1 MYFMKKALYI
11 FVAALLVIM
20 AGCSNKQAQ
29 TEAGITKAAA
39 ETLDQISSYPE
50 KPIELIVPFAPGGST
65 DVMARMIAKELPNH
79 LPNKQQ
85 VAVINKPG
93 AGTTLGLT
101 EVTNSKA
108 DGYRIAI
115 STSSGLDIQP
125 HYGKTAYTIADF
137 KPIIKAY
144 EITTA
149 ISVKND
155 SPLKTYEDWLTFVQD
170 NPGKFTYGA
179 SGGTGSGGH
188 ISMEKISNEL
198 GVKTKHVP
206 FEGVAD
212 VKNAILSGQIMGG
225 LISPDTETGGDIRP
239 LVFDTATKGATDFY
253 EDIPTTTELGLKT
266 VASYYVG
273 FLAPKDTPDELVG
286 ILHDAIK
293 EILEKPETQQVM
305 VNQQLTS
312 AYADSKEFAEVIKN
326 ASDDNKNMM
335 EVLGLIK

>member
-1 MYFMKKALYI
+1 MRKIVFV
-11 FVAALLVIM
+11 FVAALLVII

-29 TEAGITKAAA
+29 PETDRTKVAA
-39 ETLDQISSYPE
+39 ESQDNTPSYPE

-65 DVMARMIAKELPNH
+65 DVMARMIAKELPNY
-79 LPNKQQ
+79 LPHKQQ

-101 EVTNSKA
+101 EAATSKP
-108 DGYRIAI
+108 DGYSIAI

-155 SPLKTYEDWLTFVQD
+155 SPLKTYEDWLAFVQE

-225 LISPDTETGGDIRP
+225 LLSPDTETGGDIRP
-239 LVFDTATKGATDFY
+239 LVFDTASKGATDFY
-253 EDIPTTTELGLKT
+253 KDIPTTTEVGLET

-273 FLAPKDTPDELVG
+273 FLAPKDTPDEIVS

-293 EILEKPETQQVM
+293 EILEKPETQEVM

-312 AYADSKEFAEVIKN
+312 AYADSKDFSEVIEN
-326 ASDDNKNMM
+326 ASINNKEMM